1 MLGAA
6 VSGSRTWMCTTAAPA
21 AAASSADSAIASGL
35 TGTAG
40 FFRGV
45 SKEPVRAQV
54 MTVVLAM
61 CVLPARQIAPPST
74 VIVSPVM

>member
-1 MLGAA
+1 MLGAP
-6 VSGSRTWMCTTAAPA
+6 VSGSRTWMWTTAAPA
-21 AAASSADSAIASGL
+21 AAASRADWAMACGL

-54 MTVVLAM
+54 MTVVLDID
-61 CVLPARQIAPPST
+61 VLPGLRSPRRQP
-74 VIVSPVM
+74 